1 MLDFTTDAAKIV
13 ADFAPASLTTRA
25 APTVSS
31 RYSFINSAKALD
43 ILASYGFHPT
53 AAQQQRSRDKSKAP
67 YAAHMLRFQN
77 EAYRTSEGIPELLLL
92 NSHNRRTSLGLGQGF
107 FRYACSNNVV
117 LATSGIFQR
126 LRHNAATEAAFENLV
141 IEKAAGLP
149 ETMARIERLQN
160 GSIDACKARY
170 MVGAMCDARGWKFR
184 HYDAQ
189 SGTIYTSPGA
199 AKNQTYFTGSTL
211 DDLLTS
217 RRDAD
222 NRSTV
227 WNIFNRVQECFCSA
241 NNGFKPVRVVST
253 STKYPEGRLRIARSI
268 RSIAGNT
275 ALNAKLFDIAEGALE
290 HA

>member
-141 IEKAAGLP
+141 KEKAAGLP

-160 GSIDACKARY
+160 RELPFELRPRLVAD
-170 MVGAMCDARGWKFR
+170 MCEARGWKFSSM
-184 HYDAQ
+184 DFD
-189 SGTIYTSPGA
+189 GKFKKSPGA
-199 AKNQTYFTGSTL
+199 ATNQTYFTSSTL
-211 DDLLTS
+211 HDLLTS